1 MASTTRTTA
10 ADVQVSGVLDMNA
23 YNITNLETDLS
34 VYPALDSDGASKV
47 YVDTVRD
54 DAVNNLLSLVDGG
67 EF

>member
-1 MASTTRTTA
+1 MASISRTTA
-10 ADVQVSGVLDMNA
+10 ADVQISGVLDMNA
-23 YNITNLETDLS
+23 YNISNLETDLT
-34 VYPALDSDGASKV
+34 VFPLQDSDGASKL